1 VASLAPAY
9 VPRKPTETVLHQLV
23 RANLESFIAYARAN
37 YEGGLPRYVEQEFR
51 AYLGCGD
58 FSEGFCRVRCDACG
72 HDLLVAFSCHG
83 RSICPSCCGRR
94 MASVAAF
101 LVDRVL
107 PDVPLRQYVLSL
119 PYELRRLA
127 AFKADVLTALA
138 RIFVDAVF
146 ASYRARAKRTGIDD
160 ARCGSVLAVQRFGS
174 LNLNVHFH
182 VLVLDGVFTR
192 DEQLRVVFHPAPAPT
207 LPDLNGIVERTRRR
221 TTKWLGQHGYLDE
234 TPLEERSNEPPA
246 QTALDACAAIAM
258 RRGDVATLQRADA
271 PDAADEDHER
281 QPDKTEVAVEQEGF
295 NLHAGVRIEAGD
307 DMGRERLCRYAARPP
322 LSLGRLRRLPGG
334 RIAYRLKYVSRGR
347 GKHRIMSGVEFMARL
362 AAIIAPPR
370 YPLLRYAGVLAPRSA
385 WRRDVIPKPRERRD
399 GCDAAHAAR
408 AEKSATTAERTT
420 PKASD
425 VRDTPPPPPS
435 SSREGCTP
443 NAPTTPMTE
452 VAPSGAAA
460 GTRPDPADVIRLAPN
475 IISVRHWDRLL
486 GGLLYAVQPRVDW
499 ATLLRRSFSVDVLE
513 CPKCHGRLRVVAI
526 ITEREPVRRI
536 LAHLG
541 MPTEPPP
548 VARARDPTDDAEE
561 TGDDSQ
567 LALGLA

>member
-1 VASLAPAY
+1 
-9 VPRKPTETVLHQLV
+9 
-23 RANLESFIAYARAN
+23 
-37 YEGGLPRYVEQEFR
+37 
-51 AYLGCGD
+51 
-58 FSEGFCRVRCDACG
+58 
-72 HDLLVAFSCHG
+72 
-83 RSICPSCCGRR
+83 
-94 MASVAAF
+94 
-101 LVDRVL
+101 
-107 PDVPLRQYVLSL
+107 VPLRQYVLSL

-138 RIFVDAVF
+138 RIFVETVF
-146 ASYRARAKRTGIDD
+146 ASYRARAKRVGIDD

-192 DEQLRVVFHPAPAPT
+192 DQQRCVLFHPAPAPT
-207 LPDLNGIVERTRRR
+207 LADLNGIVERTRRR
-221 TTKWLGQHGYLDE
+221 TSKWLARHGYLDE

-258 RRGDVATLQRADA
+258 RRGNVAMLQRADT
-271 PDAADEDHER
+271 PDAADEDHEQR
-281 QPDKTEVAVEQEGF
+281 PDKTGVAVEQDGF

-322 LSLGRLRRLPGG
+322 LSLERLRRLPGG

-347 GKHRIMSGVEFMARL
+347 GKHRVMSGVEFMARL

-385 WRRDVIPKPRERRD
+385 WRRDVVPKPRQRPD
-399 GCDAAHAAR
+399 GCDGARAAHAAT
-408 AEKSATTAERTT
+408 ADKSATATERTT
-420 PKASD
+420 PNVGD
-425 VRDTPPPPPS
+425 VRNAPPPPS
-435 SSREGCTP
+435 REGGTR
-443 NAPTTPMTE
+443 NAPTARMTE
-452 VAPSGAAA
+452 VAPSVMGA
-460 GTRPDPADVIRLAPN
+460 GTRPHPGDVIRLAPN

-513 CPKCHGRLRVVAI
+513 CPKCHGRLRMVAV

-541 MPTEPPP
+541 IPTEPPP

-561 TGDDSQ
+561 TGDDGQ